1 MSYEITPK
9 MHWLAHYGVCVAIQT
24 DNIPL
29 EVRIYSA
36 SDTLLASIAI
46 TDPNPATAVNGTSG
60 QLTLAGA
67 AAANPVANGTPDY
80 ALLVGQIAAT
90 WETLASMPCVSA
102 APQAGECYVAPFMIV
117 LGTPV
122 SIGSLTFG

>member
-9 MHWLAHYGVCVAIQT
+9 MHWLAHYGVCVAIET

-29 EVRIYSA
+29 EVRIYNA

-60 QLTLAGA
+60 QLTLAGTA
-67 AAANPVANGTPDY
+67 AADPVVTGAPDY
-80 ALLVGQIAAT
+80 ALLVGQIDAV

-102 APQAGECYVAPFMIV
+102 DPQPGECYVTPFAIEV
-117 LGTPV
+117 GTPV
-122 SIGSLTFG
+122 SIGTLTFG